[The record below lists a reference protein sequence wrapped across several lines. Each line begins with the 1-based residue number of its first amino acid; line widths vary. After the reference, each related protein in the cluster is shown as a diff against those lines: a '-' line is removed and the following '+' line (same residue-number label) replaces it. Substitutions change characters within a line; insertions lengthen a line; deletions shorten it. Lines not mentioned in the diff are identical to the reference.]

1 MLTSSPQSKQRLQK
15 NLIWSV
21 LKMSAKNL
29 DKHNRF
35 RSITVGF
42 RVSPE
47 ENEQINKVVAISG
60 LSKQEYCYRRCM
72 QQDIIVNSGNPR
84 VFKALRN
91 NLTEVLDELKNKKE
105 VTDEMLEIIKLIT
118 VTLQGFKEEFNE

>member
-1 MLTSSPQSKQRLQK
+1 
-15 NLIWSV
+15 
-21 LKMSAKNL
+21 MSAKNL

-72 QQDIIVNSGNPR
+72 KRDIIVHGGNPR

-91 NLTEVLDELKNKKE
+91 NLAEVLEELKNKKE

-118 VTLQGFKEEFNE
+118 ETLQELKGDFNE

>member
-1 MLTSSPQSKQRLQK
+1 
-15 NLIWSV
+15 
-21 LKMSAKNL
+21 MSAKNL
-29 DKHNRF
+29 DRHNRF

-47 ENEQINKVVAISG
+47 EHEQINKVVAISG

>member
-1 MLTSSPQSKQRLQK
+1 
-15 NLIWSV
+15 
-21 LKMSAKNL
+21 MSAKNL

-47 ENEQINKVVAISG
+47 ENEQINRVVAISG

-72 QQDIIVNSGNPR
+72 NQDIIVHGGNPK
-84 VFKALRN
+84 VFKALKN
-91 NLTEVLDELKNKKE
+91 NLADVLTELKNKKE
-105 VTDEMLEIIKLIT
+105 VSDEMLEIIRLIT
-118 VTLQGFKEEFNE
+118 ETLREMKGELNE

>member
-1 MLTSSPQSKQRLQK
+1 
-15 NLIWSV
+15 
-21 LKMSAKNL
+21 MSAKNL

-47 ENEQINKVVAISG
+47 ENEQINKFVAVSG

-72 QQDIIVNSGNPR
+72 QQDIVVNSGNPR
-84 VFKALRN
+84 VYKALKN
-91 NLTEVLDELKNKKE
+91 NLAQVLEKLKNKKE
-105 VTDEMLEIIKLIT
+105 VTDEMLEIIRLIT
-118 VTLQGFKEEFNE
+118 VTLQGLKGDFNG

>member
-1 MLTSSPQSKQRLQK
+1 
-15 NLIWSV
+15 
-21 LKMSAKNL
+21 MSAKNL
-29 DKHNRF
+29 DRHNRF

-72 QQDIIVNSGNPR
+72 QQDIVVHGSNPR

-91 NLTEVLDELKNKKE
+91 NLAEVLTELKNKKE
-105 VTDEMLEIIKLIT
+105 VTDEMLEIIRLIT
-118 VTLQGFKEEFNE
+118 VTLQELKGDFNE

>member
-1 MLTSSPQSKQRLQK
+1 
-15 NLIWSV
+15 
-21 LKMSAKNL
+21 MSAKNL
-29 DKHNRF
+29 DRHNRF

-72 QQDIIVNSGNPR
+72 QQDIVVQGSNPR

-91 NLTEVLDELKNKKE
+91 NLAEVLEELKNKNE

-118 VTLQGFKEEFNE
+118 VTLQGLKGDLNE

>member
-1 MLTSSPQSKQRLQK
+1 
-15 NLIWSV
+15 
-21 LKMSAKNL
+21 MSAKNL

-47 ENEQINKVVAISG
+47 ENEQINKAVAISG

-72 QQDIIVNSGNPR
+72 KQDIIVQVGNPR
-84 VFKALRN
+84 VFKALKN
-91 NLTEVLDELKNKKE
+91 NLAKVLEELKNKNE

-118 VTLQGFKEEFNE
+118 VTLQGLKGDLNE

>member
-1 MLTSSPQSKQRLQK
+1 
-15 NLIWSV
+15 
-21 LKMSAKNL
+21 MSAKNL

-47 ENEQINKVVAISG
+47 ENEQINKFVAVSG

-72 QQDIIVNSGNPR
+72 QQDIVVNSGNPR
-84 VFKALRN
+84 VYKALKN
-91 NLTEVLDELKNKKE
+91 NLAEVLDELKNKKE
-105 VTDEMLEIIKLIT
+105 VTDEMLEIIRLIT
-118 VTLQGFKEEFNE
+118 VTLQGLKGDFNE

>member
-1 MLTSSPQSKQRLQK
+1 
-15 NLIWSV
+15 
-21 LKMSAKNL
+21 MSAKNL

-72 QQDIIVNSGNPR
+72 QQDIVVQGGNPR

-91 NLTEVLDELKNKKE
+91 NLAQVLEELKNKNE

-118 VTLQGFKEEFNE
+118 VTLQGLKGDFNE

>member
-1 MLTSSPQSKQRLQK
+1 
-15 NLIWSV
+15 
-21 LKMSAKNL
+21 MSAKNL
-29 DKHNRF
+29 DRHNRF

-72 QQDIIVNSGNPR
+72 QQDIVVNSGNSR

-91 NLTEVLDELKNKKE
+91 NLAEVLEELKNKKE
-105 VTDEMLEIIKLIT
+105 VTDEMLEIIRLIT
-118 VTLQGFKEEFNE
+118 VTLQEFKPEDNE

>member
-1 MLTSSPQSKQRLQK
+1 
-15 NLIWSV
+15 
-21 LKMSAKNL
+21 MSAKNL

-35 RSITVGF
+35 RNITVGF

-72 QQDIIVNSGNPR
+72 KQDIIVHSSNPR

-91 NLTEVLDELKNKKE
+91 NLAEVLEELKNKNE
-105 VTDEMLEIIKLIT
+105 VTDEMLEIIRLIT
-118 VTLQGFKEEFNE
+118 VTLQGLKGDFNE

>member
-1 MLTSSPQSKQRLQK
+1 
-15 NLIWSV
+15 
-21 LKMSAKNL
+21 MSAKNL

-35 RSITVGF
+35 RNITVGF

-47 ENEQINKVVAISG
+47 ENEQINKAVAISG

-72 QQDIIVNSGNPR
+72 QQDIVVQSGNPR

-91 NLTEVLDELKNKKE
+91 NLAEVLEELKNKNE

-118 VTLQGFKEEFNE
+118 VTLQGLKGDLNE

>member
-1 MLTSSPQSKQRLQK
+1 
-15 NLIWSV
+15 
-21 LKMSAKNL
+21 MSAKNL

-47 ENEQINKVVAISG
+47 ENEQINKFVAVSG

-72 QQDIIVNSGNPR
+72 QQDIVVNSGNPR
-84 VFKALRN
+84 VYKALKN
-91 NLTEVLDELKNKKE
+91 NIAEVLEELKNKKE
-105 VTDEMLEIIKLIT
+105 VTDEMLEIIELIT
-118 VTLQGFKEEFNE
+118 VTLQGLKGDFNE

>member
-1 MLTSSPQSKQRLQK
+1 
-15 NLIWSV
+15 
-21 LKMSAKNL
+21 MSAKNL

-35 RSITVGF
+35 RNITVGF

-72 QQDIIVNSGNPR
+72 QQDIVVQGGNPR

-91 NLTEVLDELKNKKE
+91 NLVLVLEELENKNE

-118 VTLQGFKEEFNE
+118 VTLQGLKGDLNE

>member
-1 MLTSSPQSKQRLQK
+1 
-15 NLIWSV
+15 
-21 LKMSAKNL
+21 MSAKNL

-72 QQDIIVNSGNPR
+72 KQDIIVHGGNPK
-84 VFKALRN
+84 VFKALKN
-91 NLTEVLDELKNKKE
+91 NLADILTELKNKNE
-105 VTDEMLEIIKLIT
+105 VSDEMLEIIRLIT
-118 VTLQGFKEEFNE
+118 ETLREMKGELNE

>member
-1 MLTSSPQSKQRLQK
+1 
-15 NLIWSV
+15 
-21 LKMSAKNL
+21 MSAKNL

-47 ENEQINKVVAISG
+47 ENEQINKAVAISG

>member
-1 MLTSSPQSKQRLQK
+1 
-15 NLIWSV
+15 
-21 LKMSAKNL
+21 MSAKNL
-29 DKHNRF
+29 DRHNRF

-72 QQDIIVNSGNPR
+72 QQDIIVHGGNPR
-84 VFKALRN
+84 VCKALRN
-91 NLTEVLDELKNKKE
+91 NLAEVLEELKNKKE
-105 VTDEMLEIIKLIT
+105 VTDEMLEIIRLIT
-118 VTLQGFKEEFNE
+118 VTLQELKGDFNE

>member
-1 MLTSSPQSKQRLQK
+1 
-15 NLIWSV
+15 
-21 LKMSAKNL
+21 MSAKNL

-47 ENEQINKVVAISG
+47 ENEQINRVVAISG

-72 QQDIIVNSGNPR
+72 KQDIVVHSGNPK
-84 VFKALRN
+84 VFKALKN
-91 NLTEVLDELKNKKE
+91 NLADVLTELKNKNE
-105 VTDEMLEIIKLIT
+105 VSDEMLEIIRLIT
-118 VTLQGFKEEFNE
+118 ETLREMKGELNE

>member
-1 MLTSSPQSKQRLQK
+1 MKGVSKL
-15 NLIWSV
+15 
-21 LKMSAKNL
+21 SAKNV
-29 DKHNRF
+29 DRHNRF

-47 ENEQINKVVAISG
+47 ENEKIKRAVALSG

-72 QQDIIVNSGNPR
+72 ERNVVVQGNPR

-91 NLTEVLDELKNKKE
+91 QMTEILEELKRIERVSELSDEFLATLKLVAETYNGLEEKKE
-105 VTDEMLEIIKLIT
+105 P
-118 VTLQGFKEEFNE
+118 